1 MYKMTGSENGRDG
14 SGSAEPVE
22 TTEAA
27 PAAAEETSVTSE
39 QRLAMQ
45 QIVDKVYKH
54 REKE

>member
-1 MYKMTGSENGRDG
+1 MTGSEDERDG

-22 TTEAA
+22 TTEVA
-27 PAAAEETSVTSE
+27 PAAAEETSVTPD
-39 QRLAMQ
+39 QRSAML